1 MKQDICKSG
10 ELSGLLQSFIYAAN
24 DTVDRNTII
33 NYYIH
38 STQNQNTHQWLGT
51 WHLNYSGKPL
61 TQNQLNQS
69 NQQQSKRK

>member
-38 STQNQNTHQWLGT
+38 I
-51 WHLNYSGKPL
+51 KE
-61 TQNQLNQS
+61 
-69 NQQQSKRK
+69 